1 MKSSS
6 RAAAPATSALVNL
19 PDLPALFLTWLDYQ
33 KGASPATISAYTN
46 DLTHAEAFFGTQ
58 NLSLGRPTEIDKRHI
73 AAFVSALYKEKLA
86 KASLSRKLSALRAY
100 FRYLLQNRHITENP
114 MLGFKNPK
122 QDIRHPRFLNVDQ
135 TFALLDTPPDPQNSP
150 PASTPSP
157 SLASFEALG
166 PLALRDK
173 ALLELLY
180 GSGLR
185 ISEALSLNAADIH
198 PSEGVIRVLGKG
210 NKQRLAPL
218 SDTSIL
224 ALEAWLAARPAF
236 LLSLPDPATHREK
249 ALFVG
254 ARGARLQ
261 RRQAARILTE
271 AATRAGIYSTLSPHD
286 LRHSFATHI
295 LEAGADLR
303 TVQELLGHSRIST
316 TQRYTHLDI
325 STLTQVYDHAH
336 PKGGRETGK

>member
-1 MKSSS
+1 MTKPS
-6 RAAAPATSALVNL
+6 RRTSAPSPVRSLPSMLPNL
-19 PDLPALFLTWLDYQ
+19 PDLPSLFITWLDYQ

-46 DLTHAEAFFGTQ
+46 DLIHAEGFLNTQ
-58 NLSLGRPTEIDKRHI
+58 NLSLGRPAEIEKRHI
-73 AAFVSALYKEKLA
+73 AAFVSALYKEGLA
-86 KASLSRKLSALRAY
+86 KSSLSRKLSALRAY

-122 QDIRHPRFLNVDQ
+122 QDIHHPRFLNVDQ
-135 TFALLDTPPDPQNSP
+135 SFALLDTPPAAEEKKS
-150 PASTPSP
+150 
-157 SLASFEALG
+157 G
-166 PLALRDK
+166 PLILRDK

-185 ISEALSLNAADIH
+185 ISEALALNAADIR
-198 PSEGVIRVLGKG
+198 PEDGVIRVLGKG

-218 SDTSIL
+218 SDTCAD
-224 ALEAWLAARPAF
+224 ALNAWLHARTDF
-236 LLSLPDPATHREK
+236 LFSQPTPATHHEK

-254 ARGARLQ
+254 TRGKRLQ
-261 RRQAARILTE
+261 RRQAARILEE
-271 AATRAGIYSTLSPHD
+271 AAARAGIHSPLSPHD
-286 LRHSFATHI
+286 LRHSFATHM

-325 STLTQVYDHAH
+325 SKLTQIYDHAH
-336 PKGGRETGK
+336 PKGEEHEG

>member
-1 MKSSS
+1 MKSSPRVRPS
-6 RAAAPATSALVNL
+6 SSLDTL

-46 DLTHAEAFFGTQ
+46 DLTHAEAFFCTQ
-58 NLSLGRPTEIDKRHI
+58 NLSLGRPAEIDKRNI
-73 AAFVSALYKEKLA
+73 SAFVATLYKEGLA
-86 KASLSRKLSALRAY
+86 KSSLARKLSALRAY

-135 TFALLDTPPDPQNSP
+135 AFALLDTPPDAQTPTSP
-150 PASTPSP
+150 PTSP
-157 SLASFEALG
+157 ASLASFEALG

-185 ISEALSLNAADIH
+185 ISEALDLNAADIH
-198 PSEGVIRVLGKG
+198 PQEGVIRVLGKG

-218 SDTSIL
+218 SDTSVL
-224 ALEAWLAARPAF
+224 ALQAWLEARSAF
-236 LLSLPDPATHREK
+236 LLSLPKPTSHREK

-261 RRQAARILTE
+261 RRQATRIVAE
-271 AATRAGIYSTLSPHD
+271 AATRAGIHSPLSPHD

-336 PKGGRETGK
+336 PKGGRGTGQ